1 MSKRATS
8 ALRRLP
14 TRSRPGFSS
23 ARLRM
28 GVGHRPSLEQGDRML
43 RPVHRSH
50 VLGVVVV
57 IAALG
62 RTERVA
68 EPELVTPVMTPEQFA
83 PVDDTDVIRGALFAE
98 ATVQLP
104 ESGGPFRRNDALD
117 AWTDRHDDHPG
128 DHCRHRSG
136 QTGVRANRPRT
147 YRTHHRTDRC
157 RCVCTLQGP
166 VRPYGSNRWT
176 AP

>member
-1 MSKRATS
+1 
-8 ALRRLP
+8 
-14 TRSRPGFSS
+14 
-23 ARLRM
+23 
-28 GVGHRPSLEQGDRML
+28 ML

-83 PVDDTDVIRGALFAE
+83 PVDDTDVIRGALSAE

-104 ESGGPFRRNDALD
+104 ESGAPFGATMLWTHGQIDTTTIPEITADIALD
-117 AWTDRHDDHPG
+117 KRESEPIARERIGHTTARIG
-128 DHCRHRSG
+128 AGAC
-136 QTGVRANRPRT
+136 V
-147 YRTHHRTDRC
+147 RC
-157 RCVCTLQGP
+157 R
-166 VRPYGSNRWT
+166 VR
-176 AP
+176 